1 MDPDYSPDDESD
13 ESYVEKVRYT
23 MSDRDTRN
31 EEIREH
37 VMADLRRRVEG
48 NRAGPSPQMYPP
60 GRNGSNSQFSSQD
73 NPSLMNQYV
82 QGNDSPREPG
92 FYHSGDLGGSGRDA
106 MGQSAERLGE
116 GGALEGDGSQ
126 FLTGVT
132 LLEYLKRKRQI
143 IYREVVQQSCFLS
156 KLRDDLEA
164 LDYKLERETMKLERE
179 AEVGWLWA
187 DGHEFP
193 LQRSAA
199 SAPKFEDQD
208 GDLDHEEYRS
218 EFPRRMR
225 IKWTPPLHDKFV
237 KAAAAHG
244 GPWKATPSKI
254 IAEMDIPGLNLCH
267 IKSHLQKYRLNLK
280 ASGVQEH
287 QSLSNE

>member
-1 MDPDYSPDDESD
+1 MDPDYIPDDESD
-13 ESYVEKVRYT
+13 ESYVEEDDVEKVRYT

-48 NRAGPSPQMYPP
+48 NRAGPSHQMFPP
-60 GRNGSNSQFSSQD
+60 GRNGRNSPHSSQD
-73 NPSLMNQYV
+73 WD
-82 QGNDSPREPG
+82 DSPREPG
-92 FYHSGDLGGSGRDA
+92 FYRSGDLGGSGSDA

-156 KLRDDLEA
+156 KLRDELEA
-164 LDYKLERETMKLERE
+164 LDYKLEREAGIGWLRADGRE
-179 AEVGWLWA
+179 A
-187 DGHEFP
+187 P

-199 SAPKFEDQD
+199 PAPKF
-208 GDLDHEEYRS
+208 
-218 EFPRRMR
+218 
-225 IKWTPPLHDKFV
+225 
-237 KAAAAHG
+237 
-244 GPWKATPSKI
+244 
-254 IAEMDIPGLNLCH
+254 
-267 IKSHLQKYRLNLK
+267 
-280 ASGVQEH
+280 
-287 QSLSNE
+287 